1 MYIIEDFFNF
11 NFCRDM
17 SRRKREED
25 GDLATATKP
34 ETKRPKLYKVL
45 LHNDDYT
52 PMEFVTKVL
61 TDVFNKNQD
70 EATYIMLTVHTK
82 GVGCCGAFPYSVAE
96 TKMTKVMNLAKQ
108 YGHPLLCTM
117 EPE

>member
-1 MYIIEDFFNF
+1 
-11 NFCRDM
+11 M
-17 SRRKREED
+17 SRKKFETD
-25 GDLATATKP
+25 GDLATLTKP

-52 PMEFVTKVL
+52 PMDFVVMIL
-61 TDVFNKNQD
+61 MDVFNKNQD

-82 GVGCCGAFPYSVAE
+82 GMGCCGAFPYSVAE
-96 TKMTKVMNLAKQ
+96 TKLTKVMDLAKKHR
-108 YGHPLLCTM
+108 HPLLCTM

>member
-1 MYIIEDFFNF
+1 
-11 NFCRDM
+11 M

-34 ETKRPKLYKVL
+34 ETQRPKLFKVL

-52 PMEFVTKVL
+52 PMEFVIKVL
-61 TDVFNKNQD
+61 IDVFNKNQD

-82 GVGCCGAFPYSVAE
+82 GLACCGAFPHSVAE
-96 TKMTKVMNLAKQ
+96 TKTTKVMNLAKQ
-108 YGHPLLCTM
+108 NGHPLLCTM